1 MQPLSIGPLSIL
13 PPLVAAPLAGY
24 SDLPFRLLCREYG
37 AGLCYS
43 EMLSCH
49 GLVRRQPATLEMLAT
64 TAAERPLI
72 MQLFGAEPEVM
83 GEAAAILGQLPIDG
97 LDINMGCPVKKVVK
111 KGAGAALMRTPERAA
126 AITGAVVAAA
136 GDLPVTVKI
145 RSGWHHGQLNA
156 PDFARLMVEHG
167 AAAVTIH
174 ARTWSDGFAGT
185 ADWEVIAAVKQAVP
199 VPVLGNG
206 DIHSYQQ
213 ALAMMATT
221 GCDGVMIGRGA
232 LGAPWVFS
240 ASAEQHPALTPRLAA
255 ARRHLE
261 LIRHWR
267 PADNPARVRNQLG
280 RYFKNIP
287 GGARLRRQI
296 YDHNGSIN
304 QLAQLLAS
312 LG

>member
-1 MQPLSIGPLSIL
+1 MKPLLIGPLSIL

-49 GLVRRQPATLEMLAT
+49 GLVRRQPATIEMLAT
-64 TAAERPLI
+64 TAAERPLL

-83 GEAAAILGQLPIDG
+83 GEAAAILSRLPIDG
-97 LDINMGCPVKKVVK
+97 IDINMGCPVRKVVK
-111 KGAGAALMRTPERAA
+111 KGAGAALMRDPELAA
-126 AITGAVVAAA
+126 AITGAVTAAA

-145 RSGWHHGQLNA
+145 RSGWNHKQINA
-156 PDFARLMVEHG
+156 PDFARLLVAHG

-174 ARTWSDGFAGT
+174 ARTWSDGFTGR
-185 ADWEVIAAVKQAVP
+185 ADWAVIAAVKRAVSVP
-199 VPVLGNG
+199 VIGNG
-206 DIHSYQQ
+206 DIGSYEQ
-213 ALAMMATT
+213 ALAMMAAT

-232 LGAPWVFS
+232 LGAPWVFTPG
-240 ASAEQHPALTPRLAA
+240 AEQNPPLAQRLAA

-280 RYFKNIP
+280 RYFKKIP

-296 YDHNGSIN
+296 YDHNGSID
-304 QLAQLLAS
+304 QLEQLLAG